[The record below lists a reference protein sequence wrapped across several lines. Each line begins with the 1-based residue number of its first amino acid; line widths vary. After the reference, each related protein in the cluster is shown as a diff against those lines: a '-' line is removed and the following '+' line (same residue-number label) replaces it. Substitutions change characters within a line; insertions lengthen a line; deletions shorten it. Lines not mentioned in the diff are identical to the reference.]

1 MFSKKLLQSLSTVT
15 LVNISILF
23 FGFLREIVF
32 SSKLGISNFS
42 DNFFYYYLV
51 VEDFNA
57 IIYTGLM
64 FGLVSFYTKEKL
76 SNQDIKNYIFRNAR
90 YLALFLIVLF
100 LLQFILI
107 SFFQNN
113 SFNRLAFNSLLAIP
127 FSIFNGLIMSFLVHN
142 SKIALAIFSRAINYC
157 GIILFFLFIDIRND
171 QNLIGLSI
179 LFGYSLQCLYLLII
193 IFFDKNKISE
203 QNKIRTLILLKEN
216 YTWIIAPLLVPFCS
230 NLIFRSIFIFQPD
243 NLVSTIN
250 YASKIIMILSA
261 FTFSVIL
268 VGFQESNIKKRSN
281 KIHLINNDL
290 KNNVRLLSIVLI
302 PLSIFISIFSN
313 EIMSLIFLR
322 GSFTEADVLKSSH
335 ILSLLIFSTFSASL
349 FGYLS
354 RVYENIIG
362 KRKYHLF
369 FLVWLILSST
379 IIILFTG
386 LDKSMIAYPV
396 AQITSTSILSVLVFI
411 SLKKEFKK
419 ISYTEILL
427 PITLNLILFIKTLIN
442 F

>member
-1 MFSKKLLQSLSTVT
+1 M
-15 LVNISILF
+15 SI
-23 FGFLREIVF
+23 I
-32 SSKLGISNFS
+32 KIPYDYNYLGIVILMG
-42 DNFFYYYLV
+42 YLIQ
-51 VEDFNA
+51 FIYLKL
-57 IIYTGLM
+57 II
-64 FGLVSFYTKEKL
+64 FIDKEKIHNIPYD
-76 SNQDIKNYIFRNAR
+76 STNIFKNQYQWI
-90 YLALFLIVLF
+90 LAPVF
-100 LLQFILI
+100 
-107 SFFQNN
+107 
-113 SFNRLAFNSLLAIP
+113 
-127 FSIFNGLIMSFLVHN
+127 
-142 SKIALAIFSRAINYC
+142 
-157 GIILFFLFIDIRND
+157 
-171 QNLIGLSI
+171 
-179 LFGYSLQCLYLLII
+179 
-193 IFFDKNKISE
+193 
-203 QNKIRTLILLKEN
+203 
-216 YTWIIAPLLVPFCS
+216 VPFLS
-230 NLIFRSIFIFQPD
+230 NLIFRLIFVDDSNNIISA
-243 NLVSTIN
+243 VN
-250 YASKIIMILSA
+250 YASKIITLIGA

-281 KIHLINNDL
+281 KIHLINDDL

>member
-1 MFSKKLLQSLSTVT
+1 
-15 LVNISILF
+15 
-23 FGFLREIVF
+23 
-32 SSKLGISNFS
+32 
-42 DNFFYYYLV
+42 
-51 VEDFNA
+51 
-57 IIYTGLM
+57 
-64 FGLVSFYTKEKL
+64 
-76 SNQDIKNYIFRNAR
+76 
-90 YLALFLIVLF
+90 
-100 LLQFILI
+100 
-107 SFFQNN
+107 
-113 SFNRLAFNSLLAIP
+113 
-127 FSIFNGLIMSFLVHN
+127 
-142 SKIALAIFSRAINYC
+142 
-157 GIILFFLFIDIRND
+157 
-171 QNLIGLSI
+171 
-179 LFGYSLQCLYLLII
+179 
-193 IFFDKNKISE
+193 
-203 QNKIRTLILLKEN
+203 
-216 YTWIIAPLLVPFCS
+216 
-230 NLIFRSIFIFQPD
+230 
-243 NLVSTIN
+243 
-250 YASKIIMILSA
+250 
-261 FTFSVIL
+261 
-268 VGFQESNIKKRSN
+268 
-281 KIHLINNDL
+281 
-290 KNNVRLLSIVLI
+290 
-302 PLSIFISIFSN
+302 
-313 EIMSLIFLR
+313 MSLIFLR

>member
-1 MFSKKLLQSLSTVT
+1 MG
-15 LVNISILF
+15 N
-23 FGFLREIVF
+23 
-32 SSKLGISNFS
+32 LG
-42 DNFFYYYLV
+42 
-51 VEDFNA
+51 
-57 IIYTGLM
+57 
-64 FGLVSFYTKEKL
+64 KP
-76 SNQDIKNYIFRNAR
+76 Q
-90 YLALFLIVLF
+90 
-100 LLQFILI
+100 
-107 SFFQNN
+107 
-113 SFNRLAFNSLLAIP
+113 
-127 FSIFNGLIMSFLVHN
+127 
-142 SKIALAIFSRAINYC
+142 
-157 GIILFFLFIDIRND
+157 
-171 QNLIGLSI
+171 
-179 LFGYSLQCLYLLII
+179 
-193 IFFDKNKISE
+193 ISE

-281 KIHLINNDL
+281 KIHLINDDL

-313 EIMSLIFLR
+313 EIMALIFLR